1 MNRNG
6 ELLPTTY
13 RFQID
18 TDRVPS
24 SIQEILFGRGFESIQ
39 PITAPWFFSLV
50 CYEGNSG
57 KKATGF

>member
-18 TDRVPS
+18 TDHVPS
-24 SIQEILFGRGFESIQ
+24 SIQKILFGGGFESIE
-39 PITAPWFFSLV
+39 PITTSWFSSLV
-50 CYEGNSG
+50 CYRSNSG